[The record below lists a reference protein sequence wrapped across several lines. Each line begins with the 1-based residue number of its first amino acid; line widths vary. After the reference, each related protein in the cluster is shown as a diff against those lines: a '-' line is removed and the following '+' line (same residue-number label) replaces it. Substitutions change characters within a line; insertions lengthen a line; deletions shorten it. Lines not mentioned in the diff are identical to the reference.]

1 MKKLILVIALG
12 FAAIATLPAHAA
24 VTSGT
29 FNVNINLTAAC
40 QIGTIAPVQFNY
52 TALQGAAATAT
63 GGGFTLQCTNGLAAP
78 TLGLTL
84 GAAAGPGTATV
95 TTTDSFVNLQYTVA
109 VPTPVTAPN
118 GTVQNY
124 SITGSM
130 AAGQAGT
137 CSSSAAPCT
146 NATATNRG
154 YTLYVTY

>member
-12 FAAIATLPAHAA
+12 LSAIATLPAHAA

-52 TALQGAAATAT
+52 TALQGTAATAT

-78 TLGLTL
+78 SLGLVL
-84 GAAAGPGTATV
+84 GAAAGPGTANV
-95 TTTDSFVNLQYTVA
+95 TTTDSFVNLQYTITA
-109 VPTPVTAPN
+109 PTTTAPN
-118 GTVQNY
+118 GTAQAY
-124 SITGSM
+124 SITGTM
-130 AAGQAGT
+130 AASQAGT